1 MAGEFALIDKYFA
14 RPTPSAV
21 LGPGDDC
28 ALLQPTPGKQLAIT
42 TDMLVAGTHFLP
54 DTDPKNLG
62 WKALAV
68 NLSDLAA
75 MGAQPRWVTLAG
87 ALPAADEP
95 WIAKFAEGF
104 FACAAEYGVDL
115 VGGDTTRGPLNL
127 SITAIGEVEP
137 GQALRRD
144 GAKIGDQIWVS
155 GRPGLASLGLAQLQG
170 KIELPEPWQRL
181 CIAALEKPRP
191 RVALGLALKGIAS
204 AAIDVSDGLLA
215 DLGHIAERSGCAA
228 SLQLVSCRNCGT
240 WPSGASYDA
249 DLRRMALDCQ
259 LAGGDD
265 YELCFT
271 APYAAPCHSPIAAEL
286 ELPLWCIGE
295 MVENRDG
302 PAGEGHRIRPGRPA
316 NRIRPPRLRPLCLKS
331 RNAPASSFFSP
342 PGALFCLGCGSGLA
356 PWAPGTFGTLFA
368 WLTFPLFQPYFTDFG
383 LLLALTAAYLL
394 GIWADRCH
402 RQSDRRPRPR
412 QHRLG

>member
-28 ALLQPTPGKQLAIT
+28 ALLQPSPGKQLAVT

-54 DTDPKNLG
+54 GTDPRNLG

-87 ALPAADEP
+87 AMPAVDEA

-104 FACAAEYGVDL
+104 FACAAEYGVDV

-127 SITAIGEVEP
+127 CITALGEVEP

-144 GAKIGDQIWVS
+144 GAKPGDQIWVS
-155 GRPGLASLGLAQLQG
+155 GRPGLASLGLAHLQG
-170 KIELPEPWQRL
+170 KIKLPEPWPRL
-181 CIAALEKPRP
+181 CVGALEKPRP
-191 RVALGLALKGIAS
+191 RIALGLALNGIAS

-228 SLQLVSCRNCGT
+228 AVKLVQLPHLPKGD
-240 WPSGASYDA
+240 SYDA
-249 DLRRMALDCQ
+249 VLRKLALECQ

-271 APYAAPCHSPIAAEL
+271 APGPQSLAIGRIAAEL

-295 MVENRDG
+295 MTAG
-302 PAGEGHRIRPGRPA
+302 PAGEVTVFDPDGKPVEFEQKGFDH
-316 NRIRPPRLRPLCLKS
+316 
-331 RNAPASSFFSP
+331 
-342 PGALFCLGCGSGLA
+342 
-356 PWAPGTFGTLFA
+356 FG
-368 WLTFPLFQPYFTDFG
+368 
-383 LLLALTAAYLL
+383 
-394 GIWADRCH
+394 
-402 RQSDRRPRPR
+402 
-412 QHRLG
+412 

>member
-28 ALLQPTPGKQLAIT
+28 ALLQPTPGWQLAVT

-54 DTDPKNLG
+54 DTNPKNLG

-75 MGAQPRWVTLAG
+75 MGAKPRWVTLAG
-87 ALPAADEP
+87 ALPSVDEP
-95 WIAKFAEGF
+95 WIAHFAEGF
-104 FACAAEYGVDL
+104 FACASEYGVD
-115 VGGDTTRGPLNL
+115 VIGGDTTRGPLNVC
-127 SITAIGEVEP
+127 ITAIGEVEP
-137 GQALRRD
+137 GRALRRD
-144 GAKIGDQIWVS
+144 GARAGDQIWVS

-170 KIELPEPWQRL
+170 RIELPAPWQRL
-181 CIAALEKPRP
+181 CIGALEKPRP
-191 RVALGLALKGIAS
+191 RVALGQALLGIAS

-228 SLQLVSCRNCGT
+228 AVRLVQLPHLPKGE
-240 WPSGASYDA
+240 SYDA
-249 DLRRMALDCQ
+249 VLRKMALECQ

-271 APYAAPCHSPIAAEL
+271 APGAQSLAIARIAATL

-295 MVENRDG
+295 MTDG
-302 PAGEGHRIRPGRPA
+302 PAGEVTVFDPDDKPVEFEQKGFDH
-316 NRIRPPRLRPLCLKS
+316 
-331 RNAPASSFFSP
+331 
-342 PGALFCLGCGSGLA
+342 
-356 PWAPGTFGTLFA
+356 FG
-368 WLTFPLFQPYFTDFG
+368 
-383 LLLALTAAYLL
+383 
-394 GIWADRCH
+394 
-402 RQSDRRPRPR
+402 
-412 QHRLG
+412 

>member
-1 MAGEFALIDKYFA
+1 MPSEFTLIEQYFT

-28 ALLQPTPGKQLAIT
+28 ALLQPTPGKQLAVT

-87 ALPAADEP
+87 ALPAPQGGAVDEP
-95 WIAKFAEGF
+95 WLAKFAAGF
-104 FACAAEYGVDL
+104 FACAAEYGVDV

-127 SITAIGEVEP
+127 CITAIGEVEP
-137 GQALRRD
+137 GRALRRD
-144 GAKIGDQIWVS
+144 GAQVGDQIWVS

-170 KIELPEPWQRL
+170 KIELPAAWQRL

-191 RVALGLALKGIAS
+191 RVALGLALNGVAS

-228 SLQLVSCRNCGT
+228 AVQLVQLPHLPKGETYN
-240 WPSGASYDA
+240 A

-271 APYAAPCHSPIAAEL
+271 APYAQHLAIGRIAAEL
-286 ELPLWCIGE
+286 ELPLWCIGDI
-295 MVENRDG
+295 VDG
-302 PAGEGHRIRPGRPA
+302 PAGEVTVLDPDGQPV
-316 NRIRPPRLRPLCLKS
+316 
-331 RNAPASSFFSP
+331 
-342 PGALFCLGCGSGLA
+342 
-356 PWAPGTFGTLFA
+356 TFDHHGF
-368 WLTFPLFQPYFTDFG
+368 DHFG
-383 LLLALTAAYLL
+383 
-394 GIWADRCH
+394 
-402 RQSDRRPRPR
+402 
-412 QHRLG
+412 